1 MPNER
6 MDQILDSLDQARQRA
21 TYGAVAA
28 MVGSSPRTLM
38 AGRDRDRRH
47 SWVVSRKSGQP
58 TGYEPD
64 QLHPE
69 LMRSERVIETREE
82 LERWL
87 AARTGCGALHVVLAE
102 ETPGDASGVG
112 RYGGNTLA
120 SSGRQSPAG
129 MKAAQ

>member
-1 MPNER
+1 MPNEK
-6 MDQILDSLDQARQRA
+6 MDEILDTLDQARQRA

-28 MVGSSPRTLM
+28 IVGSSPRTLM
-38 AGRDRDRRH
+38 AGRERDRRH

-64 QLHPE
+64 QMHPE

-87 AARTGCGALHVVLAE
+87 AMRIT
-102 ETPGDASGVG
+102 
-112 RYGGNTLA
+112 
-120 SSGRQSPAG
+120 Q
-129 MKAAQ
+129 